1 MARKDVKLQQALKS
15 LEEGEVSFLKA
26 AQMAGVSVWEL
37 VDAVREK
44 GMVWVRPDKFVRKD
58 IEKALEW

>member
-1 MARKDVKLQQALKS
+1 MVGNDVKLQQVLKT
-15 LEEGEVSFLKA
+15 LEKGKVSFLKA

-37 VDAVREK
+37 ADAVQEK
-44 GMVWVRPDKFVRKD
+44 GMVWVRHDKFVRKD